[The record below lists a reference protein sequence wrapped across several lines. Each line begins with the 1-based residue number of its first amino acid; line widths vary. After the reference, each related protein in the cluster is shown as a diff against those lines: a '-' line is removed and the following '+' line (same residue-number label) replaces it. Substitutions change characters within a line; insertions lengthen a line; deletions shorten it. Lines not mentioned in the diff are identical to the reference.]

1 MQTHSHTKF
10 IKAIVRPVRTPLPRP
25 VSPPWKP
32 QVPNLTRDEMREIV
46 IDLIG

>member
-1 MQTHSHTKF
+1 MQALSHAKF
-10 IKAIVRPVRTPLPRP
+10 IKAIVRPVRYPVPRP
-25 VSPPWKP
+25 VTPTWKP